1 MMLQNVVVCFVI
13 LLFSLS
19 AFCLWILHPIPMRTC
34 SSGGLNIVVDS
45 TLSVLFLF

>member
-1 MMLQNVVVCFVI
+1 MMLHDMLCMFCHST
-13 LLFSLS
+13 FLS
-19 AFCLWILHPIPMRTC
+19 AFRLWILHPIPMRTC

>member
-1 MMLQNVVVCFVI
+1 MMLQDVVDVCHFA
-13 LLFSLS
+13 FLS
-19 AFCLWILHPIPMRTC
+19 AFCLWILHPILMRTC